1 MKMKDIYAIIGFLL
15 LSLVFSSC
23 TKVID
28 VDINEANQRI
38 VIDAFVENNL
48 SDTTASFCQV
58 KLSKTG
64 SFYENNSFDIIAD
77 AKLFIKDKD
86 GNSHELLSYQNGYYN
101 YMLTPSV
108 ELNDELEL
116 YGTIEGEEITAKAIM
131 PRRVK
136 IDSVV
141 AMELPFGPKHKGITP
156 IVFFTDTP
164 GEDNYYRMILSIN
177 NQKVGGFYVT
187 YDLGHNGGVLNYPF
201 MGIHVEKNDTVR
213 IDLLGISKFDYDYYR
228 VIIQTQKSGGFSA
241 APGNPNTNI
250 EGNAIG
256 VFTAQ
261 SFDSK
266 SIIVQ

>member
-1 MKMKDIYAIIGFLL
+1 MKIYNILGFLL
-15 LSLVFSSC
+15 GALVFSSC

-38 VIDAFVENNL
+38 VIDAYVENYS
-48 SDTTASFCQV
+48 SDSTSSFCQV

-64 SFYENNSFDIIAD
+64 SFYDNNSFDVINDAD
-77 AKLFIKDKD
+77 LFIKDKD
-86 GNSHELLSYQNGYYN
+86 GNSHKLLSYDNGYYN
-101 YMLTPSV
+101 YMFVPSV

-136 IDSVV
+136 IDSLV
-141 AMELPFGPKHKGITP
+141 ATELPFGPKHKGITP
-156 IVFFTDTP
+156 ICFFTDFP
-164 GEDNYYRMILSIN
+164 GEDNYYRLVLYVN
-177 NQKVGGFYVT
+177 NKQVGGFFVT
-187 YDLGHNGGVLNYPF
+187 YDLGHNGGLLNYPF
-201 MGIHVEKNDTVR
+201 MGKHVKKNDTLRV
-213 IDLLGISKFDYDYYR
+213 DLIGISKFDYDYYR

-256 VFTAQ
+256 VFSAET
-261 SFDSK
+261 FDSK
-266 SIIVQ
+266 TIIVQ

>member
-1 MKMKDIYAIIGFLL
+1 MKIKEIYAIFGFLL

-28 VDINEANQRI
+28 ADINEANQRI
-38 VIDAFVENNL
+38 VIDAYVENYF

-64 SFYENNSFDIIAD
+64 SFYDNNSFGLVAN
-77 AKLFIKDKD
+77 AELFIKDKD
-86 GNSHELLSYQNGYYN
+86 GNSHKLLSYQNGYYN

-108 ELNDELEL
+108 ELNDEIEL

-141 AMELPFGPKHKGITP
+141 AIELPYGPRHKGITP
-156 IVFFTDTP
+156 ICFFTDFP
-164 GEDNYYRMILSIN
+164 REDNYYRLKLYVN
-177 NQKVGGFYVT
+177 NQQVGGFYVT
-187 YDLGHNGGVLNYPF
+187 YDLGHNGGLLNYPF
-201 MGIHVEKNDTVR
+201 MGIHVEKKDTVR
-213 IDLLGISKFDYDYYR
+213 VDLLGISKFDYDYYR

-261 SFDSK
+261 TFDSK